1 MIARRANV
9 VTDVRKE
16 VAKFVAKKV
25 EDVRSVTDV
34 EARSPKNTNDR
45 VS

>member
-1 MIARRANV
+1 MIARCANV

-16 VAKFVAKKV
+16 IAKFVGKKA

-34 EARSPKNTNDR
+34 EARSQTNTNDR